1 MRDYAGDNADGLD
14 IDRRG
19 CRGATWVGLRIGSK
33 QEVTVGDE
41 ERECPKHRHSPEFY
55 WADEMKS
62 VPQLLHHHPY
72 SYHYPS

>member
-1 MRDYAGDNADGLD
+1 MMRDYAGDNADGLD

-55 WADEMKS
+55 
-62 VPQLLHHHPY
+62 
-72 SYHYPS
+72 